1 MMKPEEQMD
10 FSDILTVDYL
20 APYRGKETGAAQLFC
35 DGGRKHESLDGNWH
49 YSPDPYN
56 TCLRQRWFEERY
68 EDPLGNSLPVDY
80 SFDDWPVMRLPCCW
94 NLQEEKL
101 FWYEGAMVFTRT
113 FRFLPGKADERVFL
127 RLGAANYMTRVF
139 LNGQF
144 VGSHEGGSTPCC
156 FDLTPYLQKD
166 NRVVIVVDSSRDPR
180 YVPSENTDW
189 FNYGGLYREIGLYRL
204 PPVFIRDFGVAL
216 VPDGT
221 FGTVRVTA
229 TLSEAVDTEAVFS
242 IPALGLQETLTVRK
256 GVLSVDL
263 PCAPELWSPEHPK
276 VYRVTLETGA
286 DAVTDEVG
294 FREIRVVGR
303 EILLNGQP
311 IFLKGISCHEDSIP
325 HGKAVTL
332 AECEQAILDAKALG
346 CNFMRLAHY
355 PHTEQMARA
364 ADRLGILLWEEIPV
378 YWTIR
383 FSDPEVLARA
393 ENQLRE
399 LILRD
404 RNRAS
409 VIIWSVGNENPDSDA
424 RFAFMRHLVYT
435 ARALDGTRLLSAACL
450 VSTEKNAIADR
461 LADELD
467 IIGVNQYFGWYV
479 PNFDLLPQLFE
490 NSRPDKPV
498 ILTEFG
504 ADALYGHH
512 GTEADKG
519 TEECQA
525 YIYTRQL
532 REIEKIDYVR
542 GMTPWLLYDFRS
554 PRRVNVL
561 ENGFNRKGLI
571 SGDRLGRKLAWQ
583 VLHDFYAQ
591 K

>member
-56 TCLRQRWFEERY
+56 TCLRQRWFEECY

-256 GVLSVDL
+256 GVLSADL

-364 ADRLGILLWEEIPV
+364 ADRLGVLLWEEIPV

-424 RFAFMRHLVYT
+424 RFAFMRHLVQT

-519 TEECQA
+519 AEECQA

>member
-1 MMKPEEQMD
+1 MKPEAKMD

-20 APYRGKETGAAQLFC
+20 APYQGKETGAAQLFC
-35 DGGRKHESLDGNWH
+35 DGGRKHESLDGDWH
-49 YSPDPYN
+49 YSPDLYD
-56 TCLRQRWFEERY
+56 TCLRQHWFEERY

-80 SFDDWPVMRLPCCW
+80 SFDGWPVMRLPCCW
-94 NLQEEKL
+94 NMQEEKL
-101 FWYEGAMVFTRT
+101 FWYEGTMVFTRK
-113 FRFLPGKADERVFL
+113 FRFLPGEAGERVFL
-127 RLGAANYMTRVF
+127 RLGAANYLTRVF
-139 LNGQF
+139 LNGHF
-144 VGSHEGGSTPCC
+144 AGSHEGGSTPCC
-156 FDLTPYLQKD
+156 FELTPFLQKD
-166 NRVVIVVDSSRDPR
+166 NRIVITVDSSRDPR
-180 YVPSENTDW
+180 NVPSENTDW
-189 FNYGGLYREIGLYRL
+189 FNYGGIYREIGLYRL
-204 PPVFIRDFGVAL
+204 PPVFVRDFGVAL

-229 TLSEAVDTEAVFS
+229 ALSDTVDCDADFS
-242 IPALGLQETLTVRK
+242 IPELNIQKTLQIRGGTV
-256 GVLSVDL
+256 SADL
-263 PCAPELWSPEHPK
+263 PCAPELWTPESPK
-276 VYRVTLETGA
+276 LYQVTLTVGA
-286 DAVTDEVG
+286 DTVSDEVG
-294 FREIRVVGR
+294 FREIRVQGR
-303 EILLNGQP
+303 EILLNGRS

-325 HGKAVTL
+325 HGKAVTP
-332 AECEQAILDAKALG
+332 AECEQAILDAKSLG

-355 PHTEQMARA
+355 PHTDAMARA

-383 FSDPEVLARA
+383 FSDSEVLACA

-424 RFAFMRHLVYT
+424 RFAFMRHLAWT
-435 ARALDGTRLLSAACL
+435 ARSMDTTRPISAACL
-450 VSTEKNAIADR
+450 VSEEKNAIADR

-479 PNFDLLPQLFE
+479 PDFNLLPQLFE
-490 NSRPDKPV
+490 NSHPEKPV

-532 REIEKIDYVR
+532 HEIEKIDYVR

-554 PRRVNVL
+554 PRRVSVL
-561 ENGFNRKGLI
+561 EKGFNRKGLI
-571 SGDRLGRKLAWQ
+571 SGDRKGRKLASQ
-583 VLHDFYAQ
+583 VLHDFYER

>member
-1 MMKPEEQMD
+1 MMKPKEQMD

-20 APYRGKETGAAQLFC
+20 APYRGMETGATQMFC

-49 YSPDPYN
+49 YSPDPYD
-56 TCLRQRWFEERY
+56 TCLRQRWFEERH

-80 SFDDWPVMRLPCCW
+80 SFDDWPVMHLPCCW
-94 NLQEEKL
+94 NMQEDKL
-101 FWYEGAMVFTRT
+101 FWYEGTMVFTRT
-113 FRFLPGKADERVFL
+113 FRFLPGAADGRVFL

-139 LNGQF
+139 LNGHF
-144 VGSHEGGSTPCC
+144 AGSHGGGSTPCC
-156 FDLTPYLQKD
+156 FELTPYLQKD
-166 NRVVIVVDSSRDPR
+166 NRIVITVDSSRDPR
-180 YVPSENTDW
+180 HVPSENTDW
-189 FNYGGLYREIGLYRL
+189 FNYGGIYREIGLYRL
-204 PPVFIRDFGVAL
+204 PKVFIRVFGVTL
-216 VPDGT
+216 VPDGS
-221 FGTVRVTA
+221 FGTIRVTA
-229 TLSEAVDTEAVFS
+229 TLSEDVDTEAVFS
-242 IPALGLQETLTVRK
+242 IPELGLQETLHVRK
-256 GVLSVDL
+256 GVLSAVL
-263 PCAPELWSPEHPK
+263 PCAPELWSPDHPK
-276 VYRVTLETGA
+276 VYRVTLGIGA
-286 DAVTDEVG
+286 DTVTDEVG
-294 FREIRVVGR
+294 FREIRVQGR

-325 HGKAVTL
+325 HGKAVTRE
-332 AECEQAILDAKALG
+332 ECEQAILDAKALG

-383 FSDPEVLARA
+383 FSDPDVLACA

-424 RFAFMRHLVYT
+424 RFAFMRHLVHI
-435 ARALDGTRLLSAACL
+435 AREMDGTRLISAACL

-467 IIGVNQYFGWYV
+467 IIGINQYFGWYV

-490 NSRPDKPV
+490 NSRPEKPV
-498 ILTEFG
+498 VLTEFG

-512 GTEADKG
+512 GTETDKG

-525 YIYTRQL
+525 YVYTRQL
-532 REIEKIDYVR
+532 REIAKIDYVR

-554 PRRVNVL
+554 PRRTNVL

-571 SGDRLGRKLAWQ
+571 SGDRQGRKLAWQ